1 MSLKTNKAAR
11 LNKVMMASTMFLG
24 VVVIGCVI
32 LFMSYAFDK
41 QGTQT
46 ENTPDALTNGDSL
59 VIEVEDS
66 LFAEEL

>member
-11 LNKVMMASTMFLG
+11 LNKIMMASTMFLG

-41 QGTQT
+41 QGEQPG
-46 ENTPDALTNGDSL
+46 NQSTNMMPEDSL
-59 VIEVEDS
+59 VIEVSDS
-66 LFAEEL
+66 TLL